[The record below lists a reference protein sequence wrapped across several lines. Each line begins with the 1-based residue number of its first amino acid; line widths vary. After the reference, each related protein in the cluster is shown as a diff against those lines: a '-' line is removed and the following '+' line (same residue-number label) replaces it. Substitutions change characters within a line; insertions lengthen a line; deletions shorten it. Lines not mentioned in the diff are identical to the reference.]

1 MTLYNYTVISLKS
14 TACYILVGWLMP
26 DCVLLHSS
34 WMAGLGWC
42 LTVSCYILVGWL
54 TVSCYILVGWLVP
67 DYVLLYSSWVADA

>member
-54 TVSCYILVGWLVP
+54 VP